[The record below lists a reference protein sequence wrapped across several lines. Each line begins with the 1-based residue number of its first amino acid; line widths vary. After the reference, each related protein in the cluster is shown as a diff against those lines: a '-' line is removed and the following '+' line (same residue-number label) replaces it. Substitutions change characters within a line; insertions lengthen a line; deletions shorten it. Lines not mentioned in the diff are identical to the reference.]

1 MSQTISFVASDE
13 LADFLEEEAERQM
26 TTVSSTAQRLL
37 AERVREQRQSYSKPD
52 DPEDGKKAS
61 ERLQELEES
70 GFLDDEAGED
80 DALGRYP
87 DAWYRPNSEK
97 HDYAVDV
104 PEDAGVYDEG
114 KTRYFKTRGGA
125 AQAITRWYE

>member
-1 MSQTISFVASDE
+1 MSETISFVASDE

-37 AERVREQRQSYSKPD
+37 AEKVREDRRSYGKPD
-52 DPEDGKKAS
+52 VPEDAKTDR

-70 GFLDDEAGED
+70 GFLDDGSDEGD
-80 DALGRYP
+80 VLDQFP

-114 KTRYFKTRGGA
+114 KRRYFKTRGGA